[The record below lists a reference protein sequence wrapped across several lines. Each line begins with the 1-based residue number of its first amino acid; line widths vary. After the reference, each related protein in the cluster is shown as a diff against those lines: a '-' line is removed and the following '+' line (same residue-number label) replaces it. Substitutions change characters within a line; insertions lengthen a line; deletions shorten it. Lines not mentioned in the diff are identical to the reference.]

1 MADLLSLPKKFY
13 LKAITE
19 LVILFIAWIQICGQ
33 HQQQS
38 FISIWDDH
46 ESTND
51 YYKDGAE
58 NHQSNEGDWQTRKNI
73 SKKVYF
79 EWMPIRNAANN
90 TIYRKIAYGSLL
102 DLIMLDTRL
111 EGREKPPVNFD
122 VADVPA
128 RTMLERTQYNWFIN
142 QLDTSTAKWK
152 VVSNQILFSD
162 MNVGF
167 GAVNATGQLAI
178 TNINAIRAVENLFV
192 DNWESYPTER
202 NSILD
207 SIQNKGIKNTLFITG
222 DSHASWSFDLTKRP
236 VNYPNPATLYL
247 PTPSPSYT
255 PSTGAGSVGVEFA
268 TPSISSANFDEAV
281 DAAAAA
287 QFELVIKTLFLLVL
301 LLEALHITHI

>member
-1 MADLLSLPKKFY
+1 
-13 LKAITE
+13 
-19 LVILFIAWIQICGQ
+19 
-33 HQQQS
+33 
-38 FISIWDDH
+38 
-46 ESTND
+46 
-51 YYKDGAE
+51 
-58 NHQSNEGDWQTRKNI
+58 
-73 SKKVYF
+73 
-79 EWMPIRNAANN
+79 MPIRNAANN